1 MKFSV
6 VTLTRLCTAQCFR
19 LQSLPSTS
27 GRGDCVASLYRTVK
41 DREEGILFLYQ
52 IPVCVTFAKVVFVF
66 IVQIVF
72 FATKYSS
79 CLRFYKRSVF

>member
-1 MKFSV
+1 MEFSV

-19 LQSLPSTS
+19 PQSLPSPS

-52 IPVCVTFAKVVFVF
+52 IPVCVTFAETMFISVVELVYCITEYPGFT
-66 IVQIVF
+66 F
-72 FATKYSS
+72 F
-79 CLRFYKRSVF
+79 F

>member
-52 IPVCVTFAKVVFVF
+52 IPVSVTFAETMFISVVELVYCITEYPGFT
-66 IVQIVF
+66 F
-72 FATKYSS
+72 F
-79 CLRFYKRSVF
+79 F